1 MPQLKCPKT
10 LLVIL
15 TTVLLS
21 PVPVPAK
28 DTDFSRP
35 SNAGATIP
43 LERLQRWSETV
54 SGLGSVKVLV
64 LRRGSSAVGMRIE
77 SETDQSADAIEIDYA
92 AREIR
97 GFGLTFHSEYDGAG
111 IPVGLTISNGSE
123 SVTLRPQPADSL
135 ADVERS
141 AKTRLIKNF
150 NGSNG
155 PERVQQFMQLL
166 RAARTCPL
174 SRRTTT
180 DEWLSRLHHGF
191 GLHHFGLGCSGCE
204 LRCTSGR
211 SVNLRPFDHLGDCRH
226 YPNRGSDV
234 LLLLRRFS

>member
-1 MPQLKCPKT
+1 

-54 SGLGSVKVLV
+54 SGLGSVKVLA

-166 RAARTCPL
+166 RAARTVHYH
-174 SRRTTT
+174 
-180 DEWLSRLHHGF
+180 DGRLQTNGF
-191 GLHHFGLGCSGCE
+191 LGCIMDLVSITLDWVAVVASCGAP
-204 LRCTSGR
+204 
-211 SVNLRPFDHLGDCRH
+211 VVD
-226 YPNRGSDV
+226 
-234 LLLLRRFS
+234 LLTCVPSIIWATADTIRTAEAMSYCS